1 MNGIHCGGFFHDR
14 EPSVGARRNEA
25 HSSITLEHPAETDLR
40 IGSRRG
46 RILTVTG
53 DAVGMRQQI
62 RDRTEISGKQSGTT
76 EE

>member
-1 MNGIHCGGFFHDR
+1 MVSLSFR
-14 EPSVGARRNEA
+14 ELAVGVSQQILKKIIPCELFGRNRFI
-25 HSSITLEHPAETDLR
+25 SPK
-40 IGSRRG
+40 